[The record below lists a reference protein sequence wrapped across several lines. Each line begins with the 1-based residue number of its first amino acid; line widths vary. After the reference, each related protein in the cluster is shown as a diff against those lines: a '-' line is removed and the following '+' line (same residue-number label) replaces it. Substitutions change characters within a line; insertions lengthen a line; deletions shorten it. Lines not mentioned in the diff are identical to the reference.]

1 MSVHAFCKLMPMAS
15 GGNRFPGP
23 DRRRHFRVEGE
34 WSVRVAA
41 VEQTGAISEFE
52 ARALNISMGGV
63 LLETVVQANLWVDKA
78 MSLTFPAAAT
88 PVPAVV
94 RRFLDYGDE
103 GRTTTRW
110 GVEFTDLT
118 LEVKATWTRFLFSE
132 ARRLGQEAAHR
143 EFLARRPM

>member
-1 MSVHAFCKLMPMAS
+1 MAS
-15 GGNRFPGP
+15 GGIRFPGP

-34 WSVRVAA
+34 WDVRIAA
-41 VEQTGAISEFE
+41 VEQTGTVTEFD

-63 LLETVVQANLWVDKA
+63 LLETVVQANLWVDKT
-78 MSLTFPAAAT
+78 MSITFPNAGT
-88 PVPAVV
+88 SVPAVV
-94 RRFLDYGDE
+94 RRFLDYGE

-110 GVEFTDLT
+110 GVEFAELT

>member
-1 MSVHAFCKLMPMAS
+1 MAS

-23 DRRRHFRVEGE
+23 DRRRHFRVQGE
-34 WSVRVAA
+34 WNVRVAA
-41 VEQTGAISEFE
+41 VEQTGAGSEFE
-52 ARALNISMGGV
+52 ATALNISMGGV
-63 LLETVVQANLWVDKA
+63 LLETAVQANLWVDKP
-78 MSLTFPAAAT
+78 MSITFPVAGT

-110 GVEFTDLT
+110 GVAFTDLGV
-118 LEVKATWTRFLFSE
+118 EVKAMWTRFLFSE

>member
-1 MSVHAFCKLMPMAS
+1 MPH
-15 GGNRFPGP
+15 GGNRFRGL

-34 WSVRVAA
+34 WDVRVAA
-41 VEQTGAISEFE
+41 VEQTGSVSEFD

-63 LLETVVQANLWVDKA
+63 LLETVVRANLWVEKP
-78 MSLTFPAAAT
+78 MSITFPAAGT

-110 GVEFTDLT
+110 GVAFTELT
-118 LEVKATWTRFLFSE
+118 LEVKATWTRFLYSE

>member
-1 MSVHAFCKLMPMAS
+1 MAS
-15 GGNRFPGP
+15 GGHRFPGL
-23 DRRRHFRVEGE
+23 DRRRHFRVEGV
-34 WSVRVAA
+34 WDVHVAA
-41 VEQTGAISEFE
+41 VEETGAVSEFE

-63 LLETVVQANLWVDKA
+63 LLETAVRANLWVGKA
-78 MSLTFPAAAT
+78 TSISFPGAGT

-110 GVEFTDLT
+110 GVEFADLT

>member
-1 MSVHAFCKLMPMAS
+1 MAS
-15 GGNRFPGP
+15 GGIRFPGP

-34 WSVRVAA
+34 WDVRVAA
-41 VEQTGAISEFE
+41 VEQTGAVTEFQ

-63 LLETVVQANLWVDKA
+63 LLETVVQANLWVDKT
-78 MSLTFPAAAT
+78 MSITFPNAGT
-88 PVPAVV
+88 PVPAFV

-110 GVEFTDLT
+110 GVEFAELG

>member
-1 MSVHAFCKLMPMAS
+1 MAS
-15 GGNRFPGP
+15 GTDRFPGR
-23 DRRRHFRVEGE
+23 DRRRHFRVEGD
-34 WSVRVAA
+34 WSVRIAA
-41 VEQTGAISEFE
+41 VEQTGAVTEYD
-52 ARALNISMGGV
+52 ARALNISMGGT
-63 LLETVVQANLWVDKA
+63 LLETAVQANLWVDKT
-78 MSLTFPAAAT
+78 MSITFPNAGT

-103 GRTTTRW
+103 ARTTTRW
-110 GVEFTDLT
+110 GIEFTDLT

>member
-1 MSVHAFCKLMPMAS
+1 MAS
-15 GGNRFPGP
+15 GGNRFPEL

-34 WSVRVAA
+34 WDVRVAA
-41 VEQTGAISEFE
+41 LEQTGAVSEFD
-52 ARALNISMGGV
+52 ARALNISMSGV
-63 LLETVVQANLWVDKA
+63 LLETLVKANLWVEKP
-78 MSLTFPAAAT
+78 MSITFPGAGT

-110 GVEFTDLT
+110 GVTFTDLT
-118 LEVKATWTRFLFSE
+118 LEVKATWTRFLYSE

-143 EFLARRPM
+143 EFLARRAP

>member
-1 MSVHAFCKLMPMAS
+1 MAI

-23 DRRRHFRVEGE
+23 DRRRHFRVAGE
-34 WSVRVAA
+34 WDVRVAA
-41 VEQTGAISEFE
+41 VEQTGAVSEFA

-63 LLETVVQANLWVDKA
+63 LLETLVKANLWVDKPMA
-78 MSLTFPAAAT
+78 ITFPT
-88 PVPAVV
+88 VGLPLPAVV

-110 GVEFTDLT
+110 GVAFTDLT
-118 LEVKATWTRFLFSE
+118 LEAKATWTRFLYSE

-143 EFLARRPM
+143 EFLARRPL

>member
-1 MSVHAFCKLMPMAS
+1 VTS

-34 WSVRVAA
+34 WDVRVAA
-41 VEQTGAISEFE
+41 VEETGAVSEFT
-52 ARALNISMGGV
+52 AKALNISMGGV
-63 LLETVVQANLWVDKA
+63 LLETVVAANLWVGKP
-78 MSLTFPAAAT
+78 MSITFPAAAT

-94 RRFLDYGDE
+94 RRFLDYGDK

-110 GVEFTDLT
+110 GIAFTELT
-118 LEVKATWTRFLFSE
+118 LEVKAMWTRFLFSE

-143 EFLARRPM
+143 EFLARRPL

>member
-1 MSVHAFCKLMPMAS
+1 MAH
-15 GGNRFPGP
+15 GGNRFPGL

-34 WSVRVAA
+34 WDVRVAA
-41 VEQTGAISEFE
+41 VEQTGSVSEFD

-63 LLETVVQANLWVDKA
+63 LLETVVRANLWVEKP
-78 MSLTFPAAAT
+78 MSIMFPAAGT

-110 GVEFTDLT
+110 GVAFTELT
-118 LEVKATWTRFLFSE
+118 LEVKATWTRFLYSE

-143 EFLARRPM
+143 EFLARRPL

>member
-1 MSVHAFCKLMPMAS
+1 
-15 GGNRFPGP
+15 
-23 DRRRHFRVEGE
+23 
-34 WSVRVAA
+34 VAA

>member
-1 MSVHAFCKLMPMAS
+1 MAS

-34 WSVRVAA
+34 WAVQVAA
-41 VEQTGAISEFE
+41 VEETGAVSEFE
-52 ARALNISMGGV
+52 GRALNISMGGV
-63 LLETVVQANLWVDKA
+63 LLETVVKANLWAGKP
-78 MSLTFPAAAT
+78 MSITFPAAGT
-88 PVPAVV
+88 PLPAVV

-110 GVEFTDLT
+110 GVAFTELT
-118 LEVKATWTRFLFSE
+118 LEVKAMWTRFLFSE

-143 EFLARRPM
+143 EFLARRPL

>member
-1 MSVHAFCKLMPMAS
+1 MAS
-15 GGNRFPGP
+15 GGNRFPGL

-34 WSVRVAA
+34 WNVRVAA
-41 VEQTGAISEFE
+41 VELTGAVSEFD

-63 LLETVVQANLWVDKA
+63 LLETLVKANLWVDKP
-78 MSLTFPAAAT
+78 MSITFPGAGM

-110 GVEFTDLT
+110 GVAFTELT
-118 LEVKATWTRFLFSE
+118 LEVKATWTRFLYSE

-143 EFLARRPM
+143 EFLARRPL

>member
-1 MSVHAFCKLMPMAS
+1 MAH
-15 GGNRFPGP
+15 GGNRFPGL

-34 WSVRVAA
+34 WDVRVAA
-41 VEQTGAISEFE
+41 VEQTGSVSEFD

-63 LLETVVQANLWVDKA
+63 LLETVVRAKLWVEKP
-78 MSLTFPAAAT
+78 MSITFPAAGT

-110 GVEFTDLT
+110 GVAFTELT
-118 LEVKATWTRFLFSE
+118 LEVKATWTRFLYSE

-143 EFLARRPM
+143 EFLARRPL

>member
-1 MSVHAFCKLMPMAS
+1 MAS
-15 GGNRFPGP
+15 GTDRFPGP
-23 DRRRHFRVEGE
+23 DRRRHFRVEGD
-34 WSVRVAA
+34 WSVRIAA
-41 VEQTGAISEFE
+41 VEQTGAVTEYD
-52 ARALNISMGGV
+52 ARALNISMGGT
-63 LLETVVQANLWVDKA
+63 LLETALQANLWVDKT
-78 MSLTFPAAAT
+78 MSITFPNAGT

-110 GVEFTDLT
+110 GIEFTGLT

-143 EFLARRPM
+143 EFLARRPL

>member
-1 MSVHAFCKLMPMAS
+1 MLAYPVCKLGQMAS
-15 GGNRFPGP
+15 GTDRFPGP
-23 DRRRHFRVEGE
+23 DRRRHFRVEGD
-34 WSVRVAA
+34 WSVRIAA
-41 VEQTGAISEFE
+41 VEQTGAVTEYD
-52 ARALNISMGGV
+52 ARALNISMGGT
-63 LLETVVQANLWVDKA
+63 LLETAVQANLWVDKT
-78 MSLTFPAAAT
+78 MSITFPNAGT

-110 GVEFTDLT
+110 GIEFTGLT

-143 EFLARRPM
+143 EFLARRPL

>member
-1 MSVHAFCKLMPMAS
+1 MAS
-15 GGNRFPGP
+15 GGNRFPGL
-23 DRRRHFRVEGE
+23 DRRRHFRVEGV
-34 WSVRVAA
+34 WDVHVAA
-41 VEQTGAISEFE
+41 VEETGAVSEFE
-52 ARALNISMGGV
+52 ARALNISMSGV
-63 LLETVVQANLWVDKA
+63 LLETAVKANLWVGKA
-78 MSLTFPAAAT
+78 TSISFPTAGT

-110 GVEFTDLT
+110 GVEFAGLT

>member
-1 MSVHAFCKLMPMAS
+1 MAS
-15 GGNRFPGP
+15 GTDRFPGP
-23 DRRRHFRVEGE
+23 DRRRHFRVEGD
-34 WSVRVAA
+34 WSVRIAA
-41 VEQTGAISEFE
+41 IEQTGAVTEYD
-52 ARALNISMGGV
+52 ARALNISMGGT
-63 LLETVVQANLWVDKA
+63 LLETAVQANLWVDKT
-78 MSLTFPAAAT
+78 MSITFPNAGM

-103 GRTTTRW
+103 RRTTTRW
-110 GVEFTDLT
+110 GIEFTDLT

>member
-1 MSVHAFCKLMPMAS
+1 MAH
-15 GGNRFPGP
+15 GGNRFPGL
-23 DRRRHFRVEGE
+23 DRRRHFRFEGE
-34 WSVRVAA
+34 WDVRVAA
-41 VEQTGAISEFE
+41 VEQTGSVSEFD

-63 LLETVVQANLWVDKA
+63 LLETVVRANLWVEKP
-78 MSLTFPAAAT
+78 MSIMFPAAGT

-110 GVEFTDLT
+110 GVAFTELT
-118 LEVKATWTRFLFSE
+118 LEVKATWTRFLYSE

-143 EFLARRPM
+143 EFLARRPL

>member
-1 MSVHAFCKLMPMAS
+1 MAS
-15 GGNRFPGP
+15 GRDRFPGP
-23 DRRRHFRVEGE
+23 DRRRHFRVEGD
-34 WSVRVAA
+34 WNVRIAA
-41 VEQTGAISEFE
+41 VEQTGAVTEYD
-52 ARALNISMGGV
+52 ARALNISMGGT
-63 LLETVVQANLWVDKA
+63 LLETPVQANLWVDKA
-78 MSLTFPAAAT
+78 MSITFPNAGT

-110 GVEFTDLT
+110 GIEFTDLT

>member
-1 MSVHAFCKLMPMAS
+1 MAS
-15 GGNRFPGP
+15 GGNRFPGL
-23 DRRRHFRVEGE
+23 DRRRHFRVEGV
-34 WSVRVAA
+34 WDVRVAA
-41 VEQTGAISEFE
+41 VEETGAVSEFE

-63 LLETVVQANLWVDKA
+63 LLETAVKANLWVGKA
-78 MSLTFPAAAT
+78 ASISFPAAGT

-110 GVEFTDLT
+110 GVEFTELT

>member
-1 MSVHAFCKLMPMAS
+1 VAS
-15 GGNRFPGP
+15 GGNRFPEL

-34 WSVRVAA
+34 WDVRVAA
-41 VEQTGAISEFE
+41 VEQTGSVSEFD

-63 LLETVVQANLWVDKA
+63 LLETVVRANLWVEKP
-78 MSLTFPAAAT
+78 MSITFPAAGT

-94 RRFLDYGDE
+94 RRFLNYGDE

-110 GVEFTDLT
+110 GVAFTELT
-118 LEVKATWTRFLFSE
+118 LEVKATWTRFLYSE